1 MFIIITTFLIYTDTY
16 MYVCFVLIITENE
29 IIDVSLCIQY
39 IYMGVCVYVP
49 SNVDTVS
56 IQ

>member
-1 MFIIITTFLIYTDTY
+1 